1 MKKGTSTKI
10 TMNKDGSPDK
20 RFREGKEQSIIDKA
34 MQDIPKE
41 PEISL
46 IEAIFSNNNI
56 DTTENI
62 GNSTSTYVGDI
73 KKIIPTSE
81 QTPNEKL
88 LDFIKENN
96 LDFQVS
102 VFTDNYVYVEGQG
115 FLFFDKP
122 QLIYKAKV
130 K

>member
-1 MKKGTSTKI
+1 MSRVWYNKVMKKGTSTK
-10 TMNKDGSPDK
+10 
-20 RFREGKEQSIIDKA
+20 
-34 MQDIPKE
+34 
-41 PEISL
+41 PEKPAEEIVQPQVEL
-46 IEAIFSNNNI
+46 QVE
-56 DTTENI
+56 
-62 GNSTSTYVGDI
+62 
-73 KKIIPTSE
+73 
-81 QTPNEKL
+81 PNEKL
-88 LDFIKENN
+88 LQFIEQNN

>member
-1 MKKGTSTKI
+1 MKKGTFTTSYKPLKKEDTLVSEINYAGST
-10 TMNKDGSPDK
+10 G
-20 RFREGKEQSIIDKA
+20 
-34 MQDIPKE
+34 
-41 PEISL
+41 
-46 IEAIFSNNNI
+46 
-56 DTTENI
+56 I
-62 GNSTSTYVGDI
+62 GNSTSTYIGDI
-73 KKIIPTSE
+73 KKIILTSK

>member
-1 MKKGTSTKI
+1 MKKGTSTK
-10 TMNKDGSPDK
+10 
-20 RFREGKEQSIIDKA
+20 
-34 MQDIPKE
+34 E
-41 PEISL
+41 PEIH
-46 IEAIFSNNNI
+46 EALEDFKEVNI
-56 DTTENI
+56 
-62 GNSTSTYVGDI
+62 
-73 KKIIPTSE
+73 
-81 QTPNEKL
+81 QTPNQKL

>member
-62 GNSTSTYVGDI
+62 DNSTSTYVGDI
-73 KKIIPTSE
+73 KKIILTSE
-81 QTPNEKL
+81 QTPNQKL

-115 FLFFDKP
+115 FLFFNKP

>member
-1 MKKGTSTKI
+1 MKKGTSTK
-10 TMNKDGSPDK
+10 
-20 RFREGKEQSIIDKA
+20 
-34 MQDIPKE
+34 E
-41 PEISL
+41 PEIL
-46 IEAIFSNNNI
+46 EALEDFKEVNI
-56 DTTENI
+56 
-62 GNSTSTYVGDI
+62 
-73 KKIIPTSE
+73 
-81 QTPNEKL
+81 QTPNQKL

>member
-1 MKKGTSTKI
+1 MKKGTSTKPL
-10 TMNKDGSPDK
+10 K
-20 RFREGKEQSIIDKA
+20 KEETLASEINYADVTGID
-34 MQDIPKE
+34 
-41 PEISL
+41 
-46 IEAIFSNNNI
+46 
-56 DTTENI
+56 
-62 GNSTSTYVGDI
+62 NSTSTYTGDI
-73 KKIIPTSE
+73 KKIILTSE

>member
-1 MKKGTSTKI
+1 
-10 TMNKDGSPDK
+10 MNKDGSPDK

-56 DTTENI
+56 DTTENMDDYRDY
-62 GNSTSTYVGDI
+62 GGESRATLQ
-73 KKIIPTSE
+73 E
-81 QTPNEKL
+81 PNEKL
-88 LDFIKENN
+88 LDFIKQNN